1 MWRSSLRGQAMSFQ
15 MELEKFLLSL
25 LNLWLVNV
33 TSKDFL
39 FRLDVD
45 GTKG

>member
-1 MWRSSLRGQAMSFQ
+1 MWRSSLRGHAMSFL

-25 LNLWLVNV
+25 LNLLLGIV
-33 TSKDFL
+33 TSKEFL

-45 GTKG
+45 GTKE